1 MPENW
6 RASVSVTG
14 SPGADDTVSLHE
26 WLVINGMAE
35 GEESSDLDQDGI
47 PALIEY
53 TTGADPN
60 SFNANAV
67 DVTLIGRAFEFS
79 SKKSRAASGV
89 DIVLEYSTDL
99 NLWAPGVPIGTI
111 DLGGGIDRIVSRP
124 INPTAGRQ
132 FARLRVTTAP

>member
-1 MPENW
+1 LPENW
-6 RASVSVTG
+6 RASVSVGG
-14 SPGADDTVSLHE
+14 SPGADDTVSLRE
-26 WLVINGMAE
+26 WLAINGMAE

-53 TTGADPN
+53 ATGADPN

-67 DVTLIGRAFEFS
+67 VVTLIGGAFEFS
-79 SKKSRAASGV
+79 FKKSRAASGV

-111 DLGGGIDRIVSRP
+111 DMGGGD
-124 INPTAGRQ
+124 
-132 FARLRVTTAP
+132 